1 MVHESFSARHSIGIS
16 FFFMINK
23 TFDDVNELKYD
34 FKMVIFKVV
43 EILAA
48 ASDELNE
55 VIISPIG
62 HLINVKMEIIH

>member
-1 MVHESFSARHSIGIS
+1 MIS
-16 FFFMINK
+16 K
-23 TFDDVNELKYD
+23 L
-34 FKMVIFKVV
+34 VIFKVV